1 MTDRAMT
8 LRFGAMRQAA
18 DIPLQSES
26 HKYLDEQTLGFLKHL
41 SFFARGAVDGAYTG
55 KHKSLLKGHSQ
66 EFTDYREYMP
76 GDDVRKI
83 DWKVYG
89 RTDRY
94 VIKLCEQETV
104 MTCYLLVDCS
114 ASMAFGGSWHEK
126 FFGPQ
131 DVSKYDYACYLG
143 AALSYLLLKQGDRVS
158 LTLFG
163 SEIEHHLPP
172 GSTFSHLSEILRALE
187 VQKVRHKT
195 CISKVLQQASSLL
208 KRRGIL
214 VVISDLLDDP
224 EALFDALDMY
234 LYRDFEIVL
243 FQVLHKHE
251 LELPNL
257 PNANFID
264 SESGEKLTSVPDDI
278 RQAYSRE
285 LQQYIDTI
293 MSMAE
298 ARRIDYELMSTETPY
313 PEALQGYMERRRR
326 RCGFS

>member
-1 MTDRAMT
+1 
-8 LRFGAMRQAA
+8 MRRAA

-26 HKYLDEQTLGFLKHL
+26 HKYLDERTLGFLKHL
-41 SFFARGAVDGAYTG
+41 SFAARGTVDGAYTG

-76 GDDVRKI
+76 GDDIRKI

-126 FFGPQ
+126 YFGAQ

-163 SEIEHHLPP
+163 SEVEHQIPA
-172 GSTFSHLSEILRALE
+172 GSTFSHLSGSLRALE
-187 VQKVRHKT
+187 AQKVHHKT
-195 CISKVLQQASSLL
+195 SLSKVLQQASSLL

-214 VVISDLLDDP
+214 IVISDLLDDP
-224 EALFDALDMY
+224 EALFSVLDMY
-234 LYRDFEIVL
+234 LYRNFEVVL

-251 LELPNL
+251 LELPSL
-257 PNANFID
+257 PNANLID

-285 LQQYIDTI
+285 LQQYIDTLVA
-293 MSMAE
+293 MAE

-313 PEALQGYMERRRR
+313 PAALQGYMERRRR

>member
-1 MTDRAMT
+1 
-8 LRFGAMRQAA
+8 MRQAA

-26 HKYLDEQTLGFLKHL
+26 HKYLDERSIGFLRHL
-41 SFFARGAVDGAYTG
+41 SFSPRGAVDGAYTG
-55 KHKSLLKGHSQ
+55 KHKSPLKGNSQ

-76 GDDVRKI
+76 GDDIRKI

-126 FFGPQ
+126 FFGAQ
-131 DVSKYDYACYLG
+131 DVSKYDYACYLS

-163 SEIEHHLPP
+163 SDIEQHLPA
-172 GSTFSHLSEILRALE
+172 GSTFSHLNEILHALE
-187 VQKVRHKT
+187 VQRVRSKT
-195 CISKVLQQASSLL
+195 CTSKVLQQASSLL

-214 VVISDLLDDP
+214 IVISDLLDDP
-224 EALFDALDMY
+224 ETLFGVLDMY
-234 LYRDFEIVL
+234 LHRNFEIVL
-243 FQVLHKHE
+243 FHVLHKHE

-257 PNANFID
+257 ASVNFID

-278 RQAYSRE
+278 RQAYGRE

-313 PEALQGYMERRRR
+313 PAALQGYMERRRR